1 MKKRV
6 WPDCCPHLRCV
17 TLMLA
22 YDLSART
29 SVYVQ
34 GAYQH
39 ADGKTGQD
47 FDYANILGSPSESS
61 SGNQMV
67 YRTAMMHRF

>member
-1 MKKRV
+1 
-6 WPDCCPHLRCV
+6 
-17 TLMLA
+17 MLD
-22 YDLSART
+22 YDISKRT

-39 ADGKTGQD
+39 ADGDTGLE
-47 FDYANILGSPSESS
+47 FDNASIIGSAGTSS

-67 YRTAMMHRF
+67 YRVAMLHRF